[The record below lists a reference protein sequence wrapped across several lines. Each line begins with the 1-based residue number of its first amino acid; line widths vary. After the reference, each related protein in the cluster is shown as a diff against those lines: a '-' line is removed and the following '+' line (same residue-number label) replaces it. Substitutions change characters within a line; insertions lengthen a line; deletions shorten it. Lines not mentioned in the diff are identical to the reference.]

1 MKPLEIKTF
10 TQAELDEANSRI
22 FTCLPI
28 GVLPNTPYLIARVP
42 GTIGGTEVAAIPLTE
57 LRDALAALPP
67 PPGPRTVEEW
77 NTRRREEIRAA
88 RGAQKVTGLICPAC
102 GEADLEDTQPGVLLM
117 SNPAQKRLDC
127 PACHH
132 IAYILA

>member
-10 TQAELDEANSRI
+10 TQAEIDEANSRI
-22 FTCLPI
+22 FTCLPT
-28 GVLPNTPYLIARVP
+28 GVLPDTPYLIARVP
-42 GTIGGTEVAAIPLTE
+42 GTIGGTEVAAIPLAE

-67 PPGPRTVEEW
+67 APGPKTVEEW
-77 NTRRREEIRAA
+77 NTRKRQEILAA
-88 RGAQKVTGLICPAC
+88 REGQKITGLECSKC
-102 GEADLEDTQPGVLLM
+102 GALLEDTQPGILLM

-132 IAYILA
+132 IEYVIA